1 MIPYILRREYEEE
14 QEEEE
19 ARRRV
24 AELKS
29 AELWL
34 SHEEIRNLSKKPEP
48 NVHVEQFQKSQHWA
62 RLLQEGMGFKV
73 SSSNINEFSLLK

>member
-62 RLLQEGMGFKV
+62 RLLQEGTGFKV
-73 SSSNINEFSLLK
+73 SSSNINDFSFVK

>member
-1 MIPYILRREYEEE
+1 M
-14 QEEEE
+14 
-19 ARRRV
+19 
-24 AELKS
+24 KN

-62 RLLQEGMGFKV
+62 RLLQEGMV
-73 SSSNINEFSLLK
+73 SKFFPSNPKRTLTEKNPKIF

>member
-1 MIPYILRREYEEE
+1 MYFSLFIYLFVYLFICRREYEEE

-19 ARRRV
+19 ARRRIE
-24 AELKS
+24 ELKN

-48 NVHVEQFQKSQHWA
+48 NVHVEQFQKSQHWS
-62 RLLQEGMGFKV
+62 RVLQEGMV
-73 SSSNINEFSLLK
+73 SKFLI